1 MLGKNELSLL
11 KNVVEGVITSTKDSL
26 GVGTIGRKDALK
38 EDFLNNRKKNHN
50 NSIMKVL
57 KAIPL

>member
-26 GVGTIGRKDALK
+26 GVGTVGRKDALK
-38 EDFLNNRKKNHN
+38 EDFLNNRKTNHN